1 MSQEPQFAGEWF
13 SRQVSFSLGFR
24 LDSTETKF
32 SEGLYIFIFRNVW
45 GINHGERD
53 VCCSI

>member
-1 MSQEPQFAGEWF
+1 MSQEPQFGGELF
-13 SRQVSFSLGFR
+13 SRQVSFCLGFR
-24 LDSTETKF
+24 LDSTE
-32 SEGLYIFIFRNVW
+32 GLYNIIFRNVW